1 MEARPRDLI
10 LIDRDDGVSMGMQRG
25 ALLPPFNFTHSL
37 LLLADTYLYIRF
49 FFGEIGGL
57 EGYITTPCNYHTD
70 SIMKNHIYTVIV
82 VCT

>member
-49 FFGEIGGL
+49 FSVKL
-57 EGYITTPCNYHTD
+57 
-70 SIMKNHIYTVIV
+70 V
-82 VCT
+82 V